1 LATTPALTLTNEV
14 TRVIGI
20 GRSDRSEASAAVLAT
35 AATKQLSVLHT
46 VAGAVAFAALTFV
59 GAHIY
64 VPLQPVPV
72 TMQTLF
78 VLLAGAAIG
87 GRIGGL
93 SQLLY
98 VGIGAAGLPVF
109 AGGTAGIGVLAGPT
123 GGYLASFVVA
133 PLVVSALIRR
143 SGSIAGQT
151 GAFVAGTMVVFVMGV
166 SHLAAVYT
174 HDLAS
179 ALRFGLLPFIPGA
192 LVKIAAAVG
201 IYRAGAA
208 FSAGIRARTA
218 KRPA

>member
-1 LATTPALTLTNEV
+1 
-14 TRVIGI
+14 VIGI
-20 GRSDRSEASAAVLAT
+20 GRGVRSQSSAAVLTT
-35 AATKQLSVLHT
+35 ASANQLNVLHG
-46 VAGAVAFAALTFV
+46 VAGSVAFAALTFL

-64 VPLQPVPV
+64 VPLQPVPI

-78 VLLAGAAIG
+78 VLLAGAAVG
-87 GRIGGL
+87 GRVGGF
-93 SQLLY
+93 SQLVY
-98 VGIGAAGLPVF
+98 VGVGAAGLPVF

-143 SGSIAGQT
+143 SRSLAGQA
-151 GAFVAGTMVVFVMGV
+151 GAFVAGTIVIFAMGV

-174 HDLAS
+174 HDLVS

-192 LVKIAAAVG
+192 LVKIAAAVC

-208 FSAGIRARTA
+208 FSAGIRAKRA
-218 KRPA
+218 KRSA